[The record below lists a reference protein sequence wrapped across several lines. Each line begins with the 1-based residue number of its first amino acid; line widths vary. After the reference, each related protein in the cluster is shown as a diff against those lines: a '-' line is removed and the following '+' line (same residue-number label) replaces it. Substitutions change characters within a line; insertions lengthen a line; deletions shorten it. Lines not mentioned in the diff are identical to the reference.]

1 MSIFKNQI
9 NYLGESDLKQK
20 AVRGF
25 FWSSLESLFS
35 QGQGIIF
42 GILLARMLSP
52 QEFGLIGM
60 IAVFISVAQVFVDS
74 GLSQSL
80 IRKQNC
86 STLDY
91 STIFWV
97 NIIIG
102 LLSYVIIWIAAPL
115 IAGFYG
121 KPELISLT
129 RVASLVIIIG
139 SFTLI
144 QQTILTKEV
153 DFKTI
158 TKSSTIGTFVSGV
171 ISLLLAYYGF
181 GVWSLVWRTII
192 NQIVRSAILWNQ
204 NKWWPKVY
212 CSKNILKDHFAFSS
226 NILLISIVAA
236 VYKSFY
242 NLIIGKNYS
251 DKVLGYYTNAD
262 QYSSIPST
270 TISSITNKVSYPVLS
285 EMQNDDVLLRASIK
299 KLIVTVMYISFVGM
313 FGLSAVAKPLFV
325 IALGEKWLPSVV
337 MFQALCVAYV
347 ITPMHII
354 NQNIMKIKGRSD
366 LFLKTE
372 IVKYIILTPILVLGA
387 IYGLTVLIAGI
398 VLFYW
403 IGFVINSIYSK
414 RLIGYSVIDQ
424 SIDFLP
430 VMLNAAVPAI
440 LTWSIGSLLPFS
452 NIVLLVVQLILYPGL
467 VVLLSVLFKV
477 PAFFEIKQILKD
489 RLTVE
494 NFIKTVKKT

>member
-1 MSIFKNQI
+1 VSQ
-9 NYLGESDLKQK
+9 SDLKRK
-20 AVRGF
+20 TVKGF

-52 QEFGLIGM
+52 GEFGLIGM
-60 IAVFISVAQVFVDS
+60 ITVFISLAQVFVDS

-86 STLDY
+86 SNLDY

-97 NIIIG
+97 NLIIG
-102 LLSYVIIWIAAPL
+102 LLSYVIIWLAAPF

-121 KPELISLT
+121 KPELVLLT
-129 RVASLVIIIG
+129 RVTSLVILIG
-139 SFTLI
+139 SVTLI
-144 QQTILTKEV
+144 QQTKLTKEI

-158 TKSSTIGTFVSGV
+158 TKSSTIGTFVSG
-171 ISLLLAYYGF
+171 ISSILLAYYGF

-192 NQIVRSAILWNQ
+192 NQFVRSAILWNH
-204 NKWWPKVY
+204 NKWWPKFNF
-212 CSKNILKDHFAFSS
+212 SKFTLKEHFAFSS
-226 NILLISIVAA
+226 NILLISIIAA
-236 VYKSFY
+236 LYKNFY
-242 NLIIGKNYS
+242 NLIIGRNYS

-270 TISSITNKVSYPVLS
+270 TISSITNRVSYPVLS
-285 EMQNDDVLLRASIK
+285 EMQNDDVRLKASIN
-299 KLIVTVMYISFVGM
+299 KLITNVMYISFVTM
-313 FGLSAVAKPLFV
+313 FGLAAMARPLFA
-325 IALGEKWLPSVV
+325 ILLGEKWLPSVI
-337 MFQALCVAYV
+337 MFQILCIAYA

-372 IVKYIILTPILVLGA
+372 IIKYVILTPLIVLG
-387 IYGLTVLIAGI
+387 IIFGINILITGI

-403 IGFVINSIYSK
+403 IGYLVNAMYSK
-414 RLIGYSVIDQ
+414 RLIGYSTISQ

-430 VMLNAAVPAI
+430 VMCIALVPALI
-440 LTWSIGSLLPFS
+440 TWSLDSLFSLRYILLLP
-452 NIVLLVVQLILYPGL
+452 VQIILYPSL
-467 VVLLSVLFKV
+467 VWLLSVLFKV
-477 PAFFEIKQILKD
+477 PAFFEMKQILSDK
-489 RLTVE
+489 LTIA
-494 NFIKTVKKT
+494 NFIKTIKRT